1 MQLFIT
7 GSGTLIGN
15 TLSNY
20 FQKKNYKIISSYR
33 KTFPKNL
40 KNKKRIVIKKID
52 LEKKINIKKKFDTLI
67 HCASAIPDY
76 KLSDKKIN
84 KINVLGFKKLL
95 ENCARYNCKKIILLS
110 TMDTYGKINVDKIN
124 ENYVGKNIKAY
135 GKSKKIMEM
144 MLYRFCKKNK
154 INGFIFR
161 LPGVIGKNSKHNFL
175 SNLLNKLIKGED
187 LEISN
192 PKLKFNNLI
201 HVKNLCILVEKTFKK
216 QGFYVF
222 NVGCKYPMYLISII
236 KFLRKKV
243 GNKKSKVIISIKKN
257 KGFCINIKKILKH
270 NYNIFSTKKSLSLF
284 IKENI

>member
-40 KNKKRIVIKKID
+40 KNKKGISIKKVD
-52 LEKKINIKKKFDTLI
+52 LEKKINIKKNFDILI

-76 KLSDKKIN
+76 KLSDKKID
-84 KINVLGFKKLL
+84 KVNVLGFKKLL
-95 ENCARYNCKKIILLS
+95 ENCERYNCKKIILIS
-110 TMDTYGKINVDKIN
+110 TMDVYGKININKID
-124 ENYVGKNIKAY
+124 ENYIGKNIKSY
-135 GKSKKIMEM
+135 GKSKKFMEK
-144 MLYRFCKKNK
+144 MLEKFCKKNK
-154 INGFIFR
+154 IDGFVLR

-175 SNLLNKLIKGED
+175 SNTLNKLIRGEN

-201 HVKNLCILVEKTFKK
+201 HVKNLCSLIEKTFRK

-222 NVGCKYPMYLISII
+222 NVASRYPMYLISII
-236 KFLRKKV
+236 KFLRKNLN
-243 GNKKSKVIISIKKN
+243 NKKSRIIILPKKN
-257 KGFCINIKKILKH
+257 KGFNIDIRKILRH
-270 NYNIFSTKKSLSLF
+270 NYNMFSTKKSLDLF